1 MKDWDA
7 RVASGDKPRYVAIAD
22 ALSADIAD
30 GRLAAGQQLPTH
42 RDLAETLG
50 VTVGTVSRAYR
61 EAEHRG
67 LVVGEVGR
75 GTFVR
80 RPSSGADPGSDARG
94 GLIDLG
100 VNSMRIPDGS
110 MLVPQAL
117 TELARDP
124 AVVRLLEDYQPQAG
138 LPEHREAGSSLIAE
152 AGWKVHPDRVL
163 VCAGAQHA
171 TTVALMGLCQPGDT
185 LLTGAL
191 THPTLMALAR
201 TLRLNLVGVAL
212 DEQGIEPS
220 AFEDACIDHRPQ
232 ALYCMPT
239 LHNPTTRTMSAERRA
254 TIAQIALRYDVAV
267 LESDVHGFMAEDSP
281 PPLSSWMDAEYGYY
295 LTSCS
300 KRIAP
305 GLRVGYLVVP
315 RGEQGRFL
323 DALWSTTG
331 MAPPLMAEIASRWI
345 RDGTAASLAEAR
357 RAESATRQGIARA
370 VLHDHPF
377 ECQSTAGHAW
387 LPLPP
392 AWRDTASFVGRA
404 MAAGVAVTPRDAF
417 AATKGGAPAVRLSL
431 GAPPSREIVRRGLEI
446 VAELLH
452 GVHPLRVV

>member
-7 RVASGDKPRYVAIAD
+7 RIASGDKPRYVAIAD
-22 ALSADIAD
+22 ALSADISQ

-80 RPSSGADPGSDARG
+80 RTSSASDPSSDARG

-138 LPEHREAGSSLIAE
+138 LPEHREAGASLIAD
-152 AGWKVHPDRVL
+152 AGWRVHPDRVL

-185 LLTGAL
+185 LLTEAL

-201 TLRLNLVGVAL
+201 TLRLNLKPVPL
-212 DEQGIEPS
+212 DEDGLDPG
-220 AFEDACIDHRPQ
+220 AFEDACIDHRPT

-239 LHNPTTRTMSAERRA
+239 LHNPTTRTMSAARRD
-254 TIAQIALRYDVAV
+254 TIAQIAARFDVAV
-267 LESDVHGFMAEDSP
+267 IESDVQGFIAEDTP
-281 PPLSSWMDAEYGYY
+281 TPLASRLGELGFH

-315 RGEQGRFL
+315 PGTQGRFL

-345 RDGTAASLAEAR
+345 RDGTATSLTEAR
-357 RAESATRQGIARA
+357 RAESITRQGIARA
-370 VLHDHPF
+370 TLGAHPF
-377 ECQSTAGHAW
+377 ECHSTASHAW

-392 AWRDTASFVGRA
+392 SWRDTASFVGRA
-404 MAAGVAVTPRDAF
+404 MAAGVAVTPGDAF
-417 AATKGGAPAVRLSL
+417 AVSGNAPPAVRLSL
-431 GAPPSREIVRRGLEI
+431 GAPPSREVLRRGLEI
-446 VAELLH
+446 VAELLD